1 MELFQEILCHV
12 LANGNVHVSFSRLT
26 HDDIAEIVT
35 SECYQALRKMKA
47 VLGDDSL
54 DDSECFQWIEEIVCA
69 FESLGSASSR
79 HDFG

>member
-47 VLGDDSL
+47 VP
-54 DDSECFQWIEEIVCA
+54 DDSE
-69 FESLGSASSR
+69 
-79 HDFG
+79 